1 MWKKVMATI
10 CAGMLALVIVQAEQ
24 KATNSSGKVM
34 ALTALDYIEIQQ
46 LAARYGYAI
55 DKCTNSGYDYADLY
69 TADGVFSV
77 ADENGVPATARFEGR
92 DRLAEAD
99 GGGKNGC
106 IDPKTAADRYSM
118 SHIVANLV
126 ITPAPGGATGKSNL
140 LVVGFGDPTAKE
152 AAACQSVFVGP
163 LRRFLCEDSKRLALQ
178 VARTRLAR
186 HAGFSPQTLRAIRR
200 PPEVVAFVFAASD
213 SESGEGNCR

>member
-152 AAACQSVFVGP
+152 AAPVKAYSWGHYDDFYVKTPNGWRFKSRVHVWPGMP
-163 LRRFLCEDSKRLALQ
+163 ASLRK
-178 VARTRLAR
+178 
-186 HAGFSPQTLRAIRR
+186 H
-200 PPEVVAFVFAASD
+200 
-213 SESGEGNCR
+213 

>member
-1 MWKKVMATI
+1 MWKKVAATI
-10 CAGMLALVIVQAEQ
+10 FVGMLALVIVQAQQ
-24 KATNSSGKVM
+24 KAASSSGKAM
-34 ALTALDYIEIQQ
+34 ALTPQDYIDIQQ
-46 LAARYGYAI
+46 LVASYGYAI

-69 TADGVFSV
+69 TPKGVFSV

-92 DRLAEAD
+92 DRLAQAA

-106 IDPKTAADRYSM
+106 IDPKTAPDRYSM

-152 AAACQSVFVGP
+152 PAPVKAYSWGHYDDVYAKTPAGW
-163 LRRFLCEDSKRLALQ
+163 RFKSRVHVWPGMPA
-178 VARTRLAR
+178 
-186 HAGFSPQTLRAIRR
+186 SLRAH
-200 PPEVVAFVFAASD
+200 
-213 SESGEGNCR
+213 